1 MGVLHKCM
9 LDLRNCVLCLP
20 VSGTV
25 VCIALNIN
33 MQVLWLG
40 KEDVNVTWE
49 PASSLPQAVVDEFE
63 KGVECTAVQQNS
75 DFYGQKTCTLHIE
88 TKTLQSS
95 ASKRPRT
102 DRPVIQSNDG
112 WVLLILIN

>member
-1 MGVLHKCM
+1 
-9 LDLRNCVLCLP
+9 
-20 VSGTV
+20 
-25 VCIALNIN
+25 

-49 PASSLPQAVVDEFE
+49 PASSLPQAV
-63 KGVECTAVQQNS
+63 VECTAVQQNS

-102 DRPVIQSNDG
+102 DRPVIQSNEG
-112 WVLLILIN
+112 WVPLIPITVPTRTYAPSFCRLDLATSMGGLIIE